1 MVELNGTR
9 RSTVKKRI
17 SKKGKRLLSTLFAMA
32 ATVAVGFVLAHQTN
46 SASANNSDQ
55 QPMNQTDY
63 FISQIGEPARQL
75 GQDNDLYASV
85 MIAQA
90 ILESGSGQSGL
101 SDDPH
106 YNLFGIKGQYDGQS
120 ATMQTWEDDGQ
131 GNAYTINDSFRS
143 YPSYVESLQDYV
155 TVLKQGHFAGAWKS
169 NTSSYQDATAALTG
183 VYATDSSYNSKLNYI
198 IEKYDLTRFDSPSF
212 QSGADYMVYNPYRQQ
227 YTTQDVLDID
237 TAWANR
243 F

>member
-1 MVELNGTR
+1 M
-9 RSTVKKRI
+9 KKRI

>member
-1 MVELNGTR
+1 MKKLLN
-9 RSTVKKRI
+9 K
-17 SKKGKRLLSTLFAMA
+17 SKLIGSLVALVA
-32 ATVAVGFVLAHQTN
+32 AGTVAAAMSEHVGNVG
-46 SASANNSDQ
+46 ANDEAYSQYAD
-55 QPMNQTDY
+55 PTEA

-101 SDDPH
+101 SGEPH
-106 YNLFGIKGQYDGQS
+106 YNLFGIKGNYDGQS
-120 ATMQTWEDDGQ
+120 ANMETWEDDGE

-155 TVLKQGHFAGAWKS
+155 SVLKQGHFAGAWKS
-169 NTSSYQDATAALTG
+169 NAPTYQDATAALTG
-183 VYATDSSYNSKLNYI
+183 VYATDTSYNAKLNYI
-198 IEKYDLTRFDSPSF
+198 IEKYDLTRFDSPLSE
-212 QSGADYMVYNPYRQQ
+212 SGAGYIVYNPYRQQ
-227 YTTQDVLDID
+227 YTTQDILDVD

>member
-1 MVELNGTR
+1 M
-9 RSTVKKRI
+9 KKRI
-17 SKKGKRLLSTLFAMA
+17 SKKGKRILSALFIM
-32 ATVAVGFVLAHQTN
+32 TTTIAVGFVLAKHIN
-46 SASANNSDQ
+46 PASANNSDQ

-75 GQDNDLYASV
+75 GQDNDIYAAV

-101 SDDPH
+101 SGEPH
-106 YNLFGIKGQYDGQS
+106 YNLFGIKGNYDGQS
-120 ATMQTWEDDGQ
+120 ANMETWEDDGE

-155 TVLKQGHFAGAWKS
+155 AVLKQGHFAGAWKS
-169 NTSSYQDATAALTG
+169 NAPTYQDATAALTG
-183 VYATDSSYNSKLNYI
+183 VYATDTSYNTKLNYI
-198 IEKYDLTRFDSPSF
+198 IEKYDLTRFDSPLYE
-212 QSGADYMVYNPYRQQ
+212 SGAGYIVYNPYRQQ
-227 YTTQDVLDID
+227 YTTQDILDVD